1 MEMETRLGGQEG
13 EAKIGT
19 GIQMMVVAVWVWM
32 KMVELIERDDSERYM
47 RQKSVKCGGKLKMER
62 ERKW

>member
-1 MEMETRLGGQEG
+1 
-13 EAKIGT
+13 
-19 GIQMMVVAVWVWM
+19 MMVVVVWVWM

-47 RQKSVKCGGKLKMER
+47 RQKSVKCGGKLKMGR